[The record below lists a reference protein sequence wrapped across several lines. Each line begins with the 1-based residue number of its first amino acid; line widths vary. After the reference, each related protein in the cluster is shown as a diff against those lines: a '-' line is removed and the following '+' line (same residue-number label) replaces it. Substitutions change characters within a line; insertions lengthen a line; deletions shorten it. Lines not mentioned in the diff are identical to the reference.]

1 MRLLLRLLALV
12 LFLGT
17 AVWWVQAGKNP
28 GWTKNKVFVEKVDE
42 ITGIS
47 YPEEEDRFVPGVD
60 LLAAA
65 GVASLVIAGLSFLG
79 RRGRKR
85 NERAGV

>member
-1 MRLLLRLLALV
+1 MRLFLRLLALA

-17 AVWWVQAGKNP
+17 AVWWVQSGKNP

-60 LLAAA
+60 LLAASG
-65 GVASLVIAGLSFLG
+65 GVSLVIAALSFLRRP
-79 RRGRKR
+79 RRG
-85 NERAGV
+85 A